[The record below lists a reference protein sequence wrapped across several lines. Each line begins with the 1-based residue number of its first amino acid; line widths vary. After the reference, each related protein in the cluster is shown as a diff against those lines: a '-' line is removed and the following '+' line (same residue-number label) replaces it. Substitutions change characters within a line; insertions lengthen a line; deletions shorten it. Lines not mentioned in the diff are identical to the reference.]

1 MGEIDLIKSR
11 VKELIGCHDERG
23 TLSSFEQQEVRELS
37 MRFLGCDVPNCNC
50 RNVYSDYLF
59 LILNKLNKGDFTTMA
74 SRYRL
79 KKGVLI
85 HVGGEVYSNAN
96 LTDDVAAAY
105 IKKYPSNT
113 VFEIIPKDDDQVKQ
127 DVSPIRDYDELQDL
141 ITADI
146 DAKVKIGAIREEY
159 TGLTLQD
166 GSKATKEVITAM
178 INREKEALS

>member
-1 MGEIDLIKSR
+1 MGEIDLLKSR
-11 VKELIGCHDERG
+11 VRELIGGHDLRG
-23 TLSSFEQQEVRELS
+23 SLLSFQQQEVRELS
-37 MRFLGCDVPNCNC
+37 MRFLGCNVPNCNC

-59 LILNKLNKGDFTTMA
+59 LILNKLNKGDFTMA
-74 SRYRL
+74 SRYKL
-79 KKGVLI
+79 KSGVLI

-96 LTDDVAAAY
+96 LTDEVAAAY
-105 IKKYPSNT
+105 IKKYPKNT
-113 VFEIIPKDDDQVKQ
+113 VFEIIQTADDQVKQ
-127 DVSPIRDYDELQDL
+127 EVSPIRNYDELQDL

-178 INREKEALS
+178 INRAKEALS